1 MLEMEGVSKT
11 HISRGYETAALNKI
25 SLKIRSGEFLAIRG
39 PSGSG
44 KSTLLNLL
52 GLIDRPTRGHY
63 KVEGHDTDLLSPADL
78 TDLRRKS
85 FGFVFQAFNLIDD
98 LSVHTNVALPLKIDG
113 LRGRKLRLRVR
124 EALEM
129 VGMNHRAD
137 HKPSQLSG
145 GEQQRIAIARALI
158 RSPSIILADEPTGN
172 LDSEHGAEIL
182 SLLEM
187 LHEQGSTI
195 VLVTHSNSIAFR
207 SERIIDL
214 HDGQV
219 YYDRIPVTLDMSKG

>member
-11 HISRGYETAALNKI
+11 HISRGYETAALHKI
-25 SLKIRSGEFLAIRG
+25 SLTIKSGEFLAIRG

-52 GLIDRPTRGHY
+52 GLIDRPTRGSY
-63 KVEGHDTDLLSPADL
+63 KIDGRDTRLLSAAEF

-98 LSVHTNVALPLKIDG
+98 LSVYANVALPLKIDG
-113 LRGRKLRLRVR
+113 VRGGKLRLRVR
-124 EALEM
+124 EALEL
-129 VGMNHRAD
+129 VGMNHRGD
-137 HKPSQLSG
+137 HKASQLSG
-145 GEQQRIAIARALI
+145 GEQQRVAIARALI

-172 LDSEHGAEIL
+172 LDSENGLEIL

-187 LHEQGSTI
+187 LHEGGSTI
-195 VLVTHSNSIAFR
+195 VLVTHSDKIAFR

-214 HDGQV
+214 HDGQIF
-219 YYDRIPVTLDMSKG
+219 YDRIPVTLDLSKG